1 MRTEKRQTRQ
11 AEIFAAAYT
20 VLSDKGYGGASML
33 SIAKAAKAS
42 NETMYRWYGDKKGL
56 FKAMVQANAGDVK
69 LALGDALDRQDD
81 PRRSLADIAP
91 VLLTAL
97 MGDKAVLLNRAAA
110 ADHTGELGAAISE
123 GGRAEIVPLIE
134 ALMQSAIDTGALT
147 APSARQASEWFVS
160 LLIGDLQIRRVTGAL
175 PPLSP
180 DAIAARVDGALAA
193 FDRLTT

>member
-1 MRTEKRQTRQ
+1 MRNEKRQTRQ
-11 AEIFAAAYT
+11 AEIFAAAYA

-33 SIAKAAKAS
+33 NIAKAAKAS

-69 LALGDALDRQDD
+69 QALSNALEHQDD

-91 VLLTAL
+91 ILLTAL
-97 MGDKAVLLNRAAA
+97 MGDRAVFLNRAAA

-123 GGRAEIVPLIE
+123 GGRTEIVPLIE
-134 ALMQSAIDTGALT
+134 ALMQSAIEAGALT
-147 APSARQASEWFVS
+147 APSARQASEWYVS

-175 PPLSP
+175 PPLSA
-180 DAIAARVDGALAA
+180 DAIAARAEGALAA
-193 FDRLTT
+193 FDRLTA